1 MKRFALFI
9 LCAFVLLVSGQSEA
23 SMGISLDSVH
33 RILERLAGT
42 WYDEEGRAVLTIEG
56 NTINGC
62 EVVGGDRLANG
73 PGSGSLD
80 FSIREAAGTRT
91 LRIGWLLF
99 GGPGDYIRLNDG
111 EALQRTL
118 NPACSESVEGV
129 RLGMRTRAVRERL
142 GAGQELSRE
151 NACRAGDDTFA
162 YGWHYPGKG
171 LIVLHKDD
179 IVTGLVLLPE
189 SNLYFDRS
197 GLGANDGRH
206 TRAPIRCPRSPWKGR
221 TTIRW
226 RSMRSLPGSS
236 SRSER
241 MGTMSGSALWRID
254 FWG

>member
-1 MKRFALFI
+1 MKRV
-9 LCAFVLLVSGQSEA
+9 VLLVLCTLMLFVAGQGEA
-23 SMGISLDSVH
+23 ETMMSPDSFRGTMGK
-33 RILERLAGT
+33 LAGT
-42 WYDEEGRAVLTIEG
+42 WYDEDGNAVLTIEG

-80 FSIREAAGTRT
+80 FIIREAAGTRT
-91 LRIGWLLF
+91 LRIAWLLF

-171 LIVLHKDD
+171 LIVLHRDG
-179 IVTGLVLLPE
+179 IVTGLVLLPG
-189 SNLYFDRS
+189 SKLYFDRS
-197 GLGANDGRH
+197 GLGANDGRAAYA
-206 TRAPIRCPRSPWKGR
+206 RAYKMSEIPEER
-221 TTIRW
+221 TYNNPLAFYEIA
-226 RSMRSLPGSS
+226 PGEFFSF
-236 SRSER
+236 
-241 MGTMSGSALWRID
+241 GKNGSYVRFSAVAY
-254 FWG
+254 